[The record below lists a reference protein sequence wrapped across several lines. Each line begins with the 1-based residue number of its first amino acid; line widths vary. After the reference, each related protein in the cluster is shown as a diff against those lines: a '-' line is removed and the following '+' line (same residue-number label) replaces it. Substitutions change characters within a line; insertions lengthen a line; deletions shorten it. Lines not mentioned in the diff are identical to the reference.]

1 MSNSH
6 SPSTSHLSYIYAQI
20 QNTRRAQSLRTS
32 TNYIHR
38 KAEAKAKKEAE
49 KAKRAAERAATEAAT
64 KKEADIDHASENY
77 GDLPEL
83 FKRSSPVIRLEQLN
97 DSSVGTTIQIRGI
110 LRNSRMQGAK
120 MAFVELAK
128 GFESI
133 QGVIATS
140 PEGTPVSKQFV
151 KWVGTVT
158 LESTVLLEAKVV
170 ASPEPIK
177 SCSITNFEL
186 HIVKFYV
193 VSPAPAMLAFSMPTA
208 STAVGSV
215 EESPEENLVEET
227 AKLAVAVESGKVPVA
242 TLQTLLDNPV
252 LRMRAPIDKA
262 IGDIRAGVKQLFRSY
277 LVDHGFFEF
286 EAPCLIGAA
295 SVSLSELC
303 MLMRDN

>member
-1 MSNSH
+1 
-6 SPSTSHLSYIYAQI
+6 
-20 QNTRRAQSLRTS
+20 
-32 TNYIHR
+32 
-38 KAEAKAKKEAE
+38 
-49 KAKRAAERAATEAAT
+49 
-64 KKEADIDHASENY
+64 
-77 GDLPEL
+77 
-83 FKRSSPVIRLEQLN
+83 
-97 DSSVGTTIQIRGI
+97 
-110 LRNSRMQGAK
+110 MQGAK
-120 MAFVELAK
+120 MAFIELSK

-151 KWVGTVT
+151 KWVGSVT
-158 LESTVLLEAKVV
+158 LESTVLVEAKVV

-186 HIVKFYV
+186 HVTKFYV

-215 EESPEENLVEET
+215 EEMPDELVKDT
-227 AKLAVAVESGKVPVA
+227 AELSVADTGKVPVA

-295 SVSLSELC
+295 SEGGANVFKLPYFGKDAFLAQSPQFCALISCYLC
-303 MLMRDN
+303 WSRANYRQTNRYRLLVEEKEFSVLGQSCAPKTQILLDI